1 MKMQLLL
8 LSSET
13 VKQNKNEFIT
23 EFKTEE
29 ETARKKESK
38 KNQISYKKQNTT
50 KKIGGDGLM
59 ESKRGAC

>member
-50 KKIGGDGLM
+50 KKIGGDG
-59 ESKRGAC
+59 